1 MCGLP
6 KGKQFVA
13 RILGLSV
20 PAILVAALSAGWPLA
35 PGAVAA
41 QGDGLDAEIL
51 ARARQLPRL
60 RSVLVSVGGEL
71 TEEHYFNGAS
81 ARRPANLKSAS
92 KSIISILVGIAI
104 DQKYLAGVDQ
114 PIAGFFP
121 RYFVETEDDDKA
133 GITIGDLLSMRSG
146 LESTSSRNYGAWVQS
161 RDWVRYVLSQ
171 PLVAEP
177 GDRMIYS
184 TGSTHLLSAI
194 LTKATDMSTLEFARR
209 HLAGPLGISLPAWMR
224 DPQGI
229 YFGGNEMLMT
239 PRDMV
244 TIGEL
249 YLRGGAL
256 DGQRVV
262 PESWVEASF
271 TPRGRSRF
279 SGRQYGYGWWIREL
293 AGHDVFYA
301 WGYGGQFIFIV
312 PDLDLVVAM
321 TSSPEPGGERRG
333 HLGALY
339 AMVEEVIIPVVE
351 QTPPGV

>member
-1 MCGLP
+1 MSGRLKP
-6 KGKQFVA
+6 ASTVA
-13 RILGLSV
+13 
-20 PAILVAALSAGWPLA
+20 AILAVALAAAMAAA
-35 PGAVAA
+35 PGAAAARRVAP
-41 QGDGLDAEIL
+41 QDGGLDAAIL
-51 ARARQLPRL
+51 ARARALPRL

-121 RYFVETEDDDKA
+121 RYFVETKDDDKA
-133 GITIGDLLSMRSG
+133 AITIDDLLSMRSG

-177 GDRMIYS
+177 GGRMIYS

-194 LTKATDMSTLEFARR
+194 LTKATGMTTLAFARK
-209 HLAGPLGISLPAWMR
+209 HLAEPLGIALPAWMR

-244 TIGEL
+244 KIGEL

-256 DGQRVV
+256 DGARIV
-262 PESWVEASF
+262 PERWVEASF

-279 SGRQYGYGWWIREL
+279 SGRQYGYGWWIRQL

-312 PDLDLVVAM
+312 PDLDLVVVT
-321 TSSPEPGGERRG
+321 TSSPEPGSERRG
-333 HLGALY
+333 HLGAIY
-339 AMVEEVIIPVVE
+339 EMVEEEIIPAVE
-351 QTPPGV
+351 N

>member
-41 QGDGLDAEIL
+41 QGGGLDAEIL

>member
-1 MCGLP
+1 
-6 KGKQFVA
+6 
-13 RILGLSV
+13 
-20 PAILVAALSAGWPLA
+20 VAAAAWLPASAALA
-35 PGAVAA
+35 
-41 QGDGLDAEIL
+41 
-51 ARARQLPRL
+51 ARQVASEDGGLGAAIRSRAGELPRL

-71 TEEHYFNGAS
+71 TEEHYFNGATAS
-81 ARRPANLKSAS
+81 RPANLKSAS

-104 DQKYLAGVDQ
+104 DQRYLAGVEQ

-121 RYFVETEDDDKA
+121 RYFLETEDDDKA
-133 GITIGDLLSMRSG
+133 AITLEDLLSMRSG

-161 RDWVRYVLSQ
+161 RDWVRYVLSR

-177 GDRMIYS
+177 GGPMIYS

-194 LTKATDMSTLEFARR
+194 LTKATGTSTLEFARR
-209 HLAGPLGISLPAWMR
+209 HLAEPLGISLPAWMR
-224 DPQGI
+224 DPQGV

-244 TIGEL
+244 RIGEL
-249 YLRGGAL
+249 YLRGGVL
-256 DGQRVV
+256 DGHRVV
-262 PESWVEASF
+262 PERWVEASF

-293 AGHDVFYA
+293 AGHEVYYA

-312 PDLDLVVAM
+312 PDLDLVVVT
-321 TSSPEPGGERRG
+321 TSSADPGSERRG

-339 AMVEEVIIPVVE
+339 DMVEQDIIPVVE
-351 QTPPGV
+351 NGEVGIENGETEN